1 MKIMKSLRFAYF
13 ASMCMLLSCEN
24 DTDTIL
30 KDVLS
35 NANELTI
42 EEATAL
48 ELSVKG
54 TSVSYED
61 AIKEANSVM
70 NCLDKAD
77 PETRSVKQRNIKSVD
92 FLINQKAQTRSLIDS
107 TEQDTL
113 MYLINYDNEEGFAL
127 LSADKRT
134 ESLFAV
140 SNKGHLSLN
149 DTIDNPGLYIF
160 LCNAVGLYN
169 QQIDESESQ
178 LQRALNKLS
187 NKTIPEVSTRSGS
200 DDIQYGDWVDDV
212 DIRPLLKTKWRQYY
226 PFNYNAPIIDGKQ
239 AVAGC
244 VAVATGQIMYYFR
257 HPSSINWGLIDLFKS
272 NPRNYDAEDYIAAW
286 FRSMGDALSM
296 NWGVESSVAPNSA
309 VPVYLSN
316 MGYSSSGT
324 MKEYNL
330 SRIINA
336 LSAARPIYISG
347 FSIKNVTY
355 NTKSWLLGG
364 KKANISYESG
374 HSWVIDGYMF
384 RWREIKTNGVISR
397 EYEYLVH
404 CNWGWGDSKTD
415 GYYNSEVF
423 DTRNGPVVPTRT
435 YGDRYYYQFK
445 LEIMSDIKP

>member
-1 MKIMKSLRFAYF
+1 MKSMSIYRIVYF
-13 ASMCMLLSCEN
+13 ASVFILHSCEN
-24 DTDTIL
+24 NTDTIL
-30 KDVLS
+30 QDVPGYT
-35 NANELTI
+35 NELTI

-48 ELSVKG
+48 ALSVKG
-54 TSVSYED
+54 ATVPFED

-77 PETRSVKQRNIKSVD
+77 PKTRFGKQRNIKSVD
-92 FLINQKAQTRSLIDS
+92 FLINQKAQTRNLINS

-169 QQIDESESQ
+169 QQINESESQ
-178 LQRALNKLS
+178 LQSAFDKLNT
-187 NKTIPEVSTRSGS
+187 KTITKVLTRSGS
-200 DDIQYGDWVDDV
+200 DDIQYGDWVDEV
-212 DIRPLLKTKWRQYY
+212 NAGPLLKTKWRQYY
-226 PFNYNAPIIDGKQ
+226 PFNYNAPIINGKK

-286 FRSMGDALSM
+286 FRSMGDDLSM
-296 NWGVESSVAPNSA
+296 NWGVESSEASNSA

-316 MGYSSSGT
+316 MGYSSAGT
-324 MKEYNL
+324 LKEYNL
-330 SRIINA
+330 SRIKDA
-336 LSAARPIYISG
+336 LYAARPIYISG
-347 FSIKNVTY
+347 FSIENVTY
-355 NTKSWLLGG
+355 NTKSWFSGV
-364 KKANISYESG
+364 KRANISYESG

-384 RWREIKTNGVISR
+384 RWREIKTNGVITR
-397 EYEYLVH
+397 EYENLVH

-445 LEIMSDIKP
+445 LEIISDIKP